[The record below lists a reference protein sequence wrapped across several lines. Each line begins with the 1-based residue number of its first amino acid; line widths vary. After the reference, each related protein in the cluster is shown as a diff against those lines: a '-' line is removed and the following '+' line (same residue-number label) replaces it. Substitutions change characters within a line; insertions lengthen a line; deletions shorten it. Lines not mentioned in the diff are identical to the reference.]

1 VRGRFRDCRE
11 DRLNPTF
18 RRSAGCEFNSEHN
31 DSSRFRGR
39 REERLYPLLGWSARL
54 VLDSRE
60 PPQFGAFGPTSSV
73 DSVFMVVTTAQHTA
87 QHTRG
92 GPAHGRMRRQ
102 KPPVGS
108 GPHGRGPASARDCA
122 RGWRPRSLAR
132 PQRRPTRLGR
142 TPIEGATPELE
153 PVDREAIRVV
163 GTLSSWIY
171 DRVSFQD

>member
-1 VRGRFRDCRE
+1 VIPSRSVRGRFRDCRE

-39 REERLYPLLGWSARL
+39 REERLYPLLGESARL
-54 VLDSRE
+54 VLDSRG
-60 PPQFGAFGPTSSV
+60 PPQFGAFGPTSLV
-73 DSVFMVVTTAQHTA
+73 DSVFTAH
-87 QHTRG
+87 R
-92 GPAHGRMRRQ
+92 PAHSGRPGRG
-102 KPPVGS
+102 PGAATESPVGS
-108 GPHGRGPASARDCA
+108 GPHGRGPASARDCD
-122 RGWRPRSLAR
+122 RDWRPRSLAR

-153 PVDREAIRVV
+153 PVDRDAIRVV
-163 GTLSSWIY
+163 ATLRWWIY